1 MTVRKEGEMVDVK
14 RVRRTADVAEA
25 AALLDTAIEEVV
37 RGGTRLVLQRHG
49 RDVVA
54 LVSAYDLERL
64 EALDRRADEGFKAIQ
79 EIQARFSHLDP
90 EEVERDILEE
100 VEAMRAEDRAK
111 QAKKTASPAT
121 PRT

>member
-1 MTVRKEGEMVDVK
+1 MVDVK

-64 EALDRRADEGFKAIQ
+64 EALDRRADEGFRAIQ

-100 VEAMRAEDRAK
+100 VEAMRADDRAK
-111 QAKKTASPAT
+111 RAKRSASPAT